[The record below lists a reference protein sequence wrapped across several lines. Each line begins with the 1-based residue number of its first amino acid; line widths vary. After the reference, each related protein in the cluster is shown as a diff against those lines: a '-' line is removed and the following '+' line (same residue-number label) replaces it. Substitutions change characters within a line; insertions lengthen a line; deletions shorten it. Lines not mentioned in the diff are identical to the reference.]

1 MTDLKTWIKI
11 AVVLLVIGG
20 LGSLITFVTM
30 DQNNIQKN
38 VEVDPARI
46 SGLEVRLRNGL
57 ILMQETDDDH
67 IRIRLTGKER
77 IKSDVDLLVEEIGNV
92 LSIEAKRTKRTLFNK
107 MAVRDLTLTIDVPK
121 KVFESIRMEI
131 YNGKLKANQLYA
143 THVNAE
149 ADNAEI
155 RLEAVE
161 AEHVMVATNN
171 GTIVLA
177 HVTGDVTG
185 ETKNGSIHMLTQNLD
200 YNLDLKTINGSI
212 EIETDQEP
220 ANAFLDLRV
229 RNGRTHVFGDPDWP
243 SVYGN
248 GEHLIKLRTENGSI
262 TIKKSSER

>member
-1 MTDLKTWIKI
+1 
-11 AVVLLVIGG
+11 
-20 LGSLITFVTM
+20 
-30 DQNNIQKN
+30 
-38 VEVDPARI
+38 
-46 SGLEVRLRNGL
+46 
-57 ILMQETDDDH
+57 
-67 IRIRLTGKER
+67 
-77 IKSDVDLLVEEIGNV
+77 
-92 LSIEAKRTKRTLFNK
+92 

-131 YNGKLKANQLYA
+131 NNGKLKANQLYA

-161 AEHVMVATNN
+161 AEHVQVATNN

-220 ANAFLDLRV
+220 ANAFLDL
-229 RNGRTHVFGDPDWP
+229 P
-243 SVYGN
+243 SEMEGPMFLVIPIGLPYMAM
-248 GEHLIKLRTENGSI
+248 ESI
-262 TIKKSSER
+262 

>member
-92 LSIEAKRTKRTLFNK
+92 LSIEAKRTKRTLFNGT
-107 MAVRDLTLTIDVPK
+107 ALSDLTLTIDVPK
-121 KVFESIRMEI
+121 KVFELIRMECI
-131 YNGKLKANQLYA
+131 TGNLKLANFM
-143 THVNAE
+143 
-149 ADNAEI
+149 
-155 RLEAVE
+155 R
-161 AEHVMVATNN
+161 
-171 GTIVLA
+171 
-177 HVTGDVTG
+177 
-185 ETKNGSIHMLTQNLD
+185 HM
-200 YNLDLKTINGSI
+200 
-212 EIETDQEP
+212 
-220 ANAFLDLRV
+220 
-229 RNGRTHVFGDPDWP
+229 
-243 SVYGN
+243 
-248 GEHLIKLRTENGSI
+248 
-262 TIKKSSER
+262 

>member
-1 MTDLKTWIKI
+1 
-11 AVVLLVIGG
+11 
-20 LGSLITFVTM
+20 
-30 DQNNIQKN
+30 
-38 VEVDPARI
+38 
-46 SGLEVRLRNGL
+46 
-57 ILMQETDDDH
+57 DH

-131 YNGKLKANQLYA
+131 NNGKLKANQLYA

-185 ETKNGSIHMLTQNLD
+185 ETKNGSI
-200 YNLDLKTINGSI
+200 
-212 EIETDQEP
+212 
-220 ANAFLDLRV
+220 
-229 RNGRTHVFGDPDWP
+229 
-243 SVYGN
+243 
-248 GEHLIKLRTENGSI
+248 
-262 TIKKSSER
+262 

>member
-1 MTDLKTWIKI
+1 
-11 AVVLLVIGG
+11 
-20 LGSLITFVTM
+20 
-30 DQNNIQKN
+30 
-38 VEVDPARI
+38 
-46 SGLEVRLRNGL
+46 
-57 ILMQETDDDH
+57 MQETDDDH

-77 IKSDVDLLVEEIGNV
+77 IKLDVDLLVEEIGNV

-131 YNGKLKANQLYA
+131 YNGKLKASQLYA

-177 HVTGDVTG
+177 SCNRGCHRRNQKRFHSHVDPKPGLQSRL
-185 ETKNGSIHMLTQNLD
+185 EN
-200 YNLDLKTINGSI
+200 
-212 EIETDQEP
+212 DQ
-220 ANAFLDLRV
+220 
-229 RNGRTHVFGDPDWP
+229 WQ
-243 SVYGN
+243 Y
-248 GEHLIKLRTENGSI
+248 
-262 TIKKSSER
+262 